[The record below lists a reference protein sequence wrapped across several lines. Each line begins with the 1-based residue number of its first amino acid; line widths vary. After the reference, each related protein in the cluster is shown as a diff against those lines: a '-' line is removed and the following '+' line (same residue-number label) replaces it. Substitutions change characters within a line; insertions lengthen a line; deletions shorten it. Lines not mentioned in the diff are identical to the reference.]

1 MLWIIYLVNCFWFN
15 LFFFP
20 RAFLLLFQLTI
31 AFLFCLT
38 FSASMN
44 VGEKLP
50 TAVLKVILCGSIPV
64 RAVFLSPG
72 GRAGL
77 EVETSLIF
85 PRMHWPLSAWWLES
99 TRWDKWPKGDTGCE
113 VGLPLHSVA
122 VTHLTGKEQKSWG
135 SAELALLPLSGCISL
150 YPHQDP
156 CSTMRECWRSSTTGL
171 MSATDR
177 GPMPSWCRPPWLYP
191 DRLGRKFLHF
201 VSISPCPQFLPPLL
215 CCGITRQAGRP
226 PMDSWHALGAEL
238 WCSSHSQIFGLL
250 LRCCL
255 SKLQHLN

>member
-1 MLWIIYLVNCFWFN
+1 MLWISYLVNYFWFN
-15 LFFFP
+15 LFFFF

-38 FSASMN
+38 FSASMP

-85 PRMHWPLSAWWLES
+85 PRRHWPPSAWWLES
-99 TRWDKWPKGDTGCE
+99 TRWDRRPKGDTGCE

-135 SAELALLPLSGCISL
+135 SAELALLPWVGVF
-150 YPHQDP
+150 P
-156 CSTMRECWRSSTTGL
+156 STHTRIL
-171 MSATDR
+171 A
-177 GPMPSWCRPPWLYP
+177 PPWGSAAEP
-191 DRLGRKFLHF
+191 
-201 VSISPCPQFLPPLL
+201 PPLGS
-215 CCGITRQAGRP
+215 CQPQTEVRCPAGAGLH
-226 PMDSWHALGAEL
+226 DSTPTDLGASSFILLASVLALSSAAPALL
-238 WCSSHSQIFGLL
+238 WNPSTG
-250 LRCCL
+250 R
-255 SKLQHLN
+255 